1 MLAALALWLMYLA
14 VDRQKIKIVPYSL
27 LYQRHTL

>member
-1 MLAALALWLMYLA
+1 MLVALALWLMYLA
-14 VDRQKIKIVPYSL
+14 VERQKIKIVPHRL